1 MLSVAKTVSFWDT
14 PTHFAL
20 QREMA
25 GLRVGMVIVEVLNGP
40 INGDDFMSVM
50 MFVLNRC
57 LILMNECLRKCNVSL
72 VRWQVAKN

>member
-40 INGDDFMSVM
+40 INGDGLCKIYDIVVEEVF
-50 MFVLNRC
+50 
-57 LILMNECLRKCNVSL
+57 ECVKVNACES
-72 VRWQVAKN
+72 AT